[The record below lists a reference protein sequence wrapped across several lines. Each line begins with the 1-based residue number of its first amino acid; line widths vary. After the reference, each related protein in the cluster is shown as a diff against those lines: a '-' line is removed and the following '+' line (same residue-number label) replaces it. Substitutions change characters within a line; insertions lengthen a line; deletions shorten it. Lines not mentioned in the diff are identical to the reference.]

1 MRKVRITGI
10 QRFIFWLMCCYRV
23 GANVDNVSKAIGLDP
38 RIGAQF
44 LQAGLGFGGSCFK
57 KDILSLSYLAET
69 LDLPEVANY
78 WRSVIAMNEWQCGRF
93 VKSGESLLQCSRH
106 KDMFINLDTVIRKLN
121 GSLRSKKVAILGY
134 AFKKDTGD
142 TRESQAAEVVR
153 LLQDEDP
160 LEIAIYDPQ
169 CSREVIEGELN
180 QPGVR
185 SVINVCDSPAEACD
199 RASAVLILTDWDQ
212 FRYPARDAKGPG
224 VEAQYAMRDR
234 LIPEPQCISNCLQ
247 CPISTAAKRSTSAAV
262 DWVHTAAIMSAPKLV
277 FDGRGVVDPV
287 NLQAMGFRVE
297 AIGRASAN
305 LM

>member
-1 MRKVRITGI
+1 MIL
-10 QRFIFWLMCCYRV
+10 WLICPYRV
-23 GANVDNVSKAIGLDP
+23 GADVNNVSRAIGLDP
-38 RIGAQF
+38 RIGSQF

-93 VKSGESLLQCSRH
+93 VKSGESLLLCSRH
-106 KDMFINLDTVIRKLN
+106 KDTFIDLDTVIRKLN

-153 LLQDEDP
+153 LLQDESP

-169 CSREVIEGELN
+169 CTREVIEGELY

-185 SVINVCDSPAEACD
+185 SAISVCDSPAEACD
-199 RASAVLILTDWDQ
+199 RASAVLILTEWDQ
-212 FRYPARDAKGPG
+212 FRYP
-224 VEAQYAMRDR
+224 VEYSKDFAPKTQFTMDER
-234 LIPEPQCISNCLQ
+234 LLSEPECVSNCLQ
-247 CPISTAAKRSTSAAV
+247 CPISKAAKRSTSAAM

-287 NLQAMGFRVE
+287 KLQAMGFRVE
-297 AIGRASAN
+297 AIGKASAN